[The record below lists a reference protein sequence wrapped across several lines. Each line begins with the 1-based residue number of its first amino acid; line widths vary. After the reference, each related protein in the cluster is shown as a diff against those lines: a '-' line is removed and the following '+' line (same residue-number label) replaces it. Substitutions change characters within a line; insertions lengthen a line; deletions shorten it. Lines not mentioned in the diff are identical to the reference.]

1 MDLCCTYL
9 LHLHSM
15 CGPVLCCDVADIDS
29 LPASALQTAFGNI
42 TATPSGL
49 AGRKL
54 LAGQRHHYHSADL
67 AAGSDGAKPKC
78 PFARLRELGL
88 VQGLF

>member
-1 MDLCCTYL
+1 
-9 LHLHSM
+9 
-15 CGPVLCCDVADIDS
+15 V
-29 LPASALQTAFGNI
+29 QTAFGNI

-54 LAGQRHHYHSADL
+54 LAGQRHYHHSADL
-67 AAGSDGAKPKC
+67 AASSGGVKPKC

>member
-1 MDLCCTYL
+1 MVRSSSG
-9 LHLHSM
+9 H
-15 CGPVLCCDVADIDS
+15 ADETNG
-29 LPASALQTAFGNI
+29 LRTSAVQTAFGNI

-67 AAGSDGAKPKC
+67 AAGGDAAKPKC